1 MRQPSYPLPQRRV
14 QHPTPLAC
22 YVSCSPGA
30 RDDVRLAAAAGV
42 LNSVPNNWSIAMAA
56 RDGVKSNS
64 GWSSV
69 LWAWGSSRA
78 AWDRRRVGGVGGRQY
93 AERADEADGWRD
105 DNLGGLRCVSA
116 GRGKVVRAVSRVK
129 FSNTNSVEFRAQRPG
144 PRSAHYHRPRT
155 RSYVVQRSPSKIEYI
170 LTTNIRRNHFEAH
183 NPN

>member
-69 LWAWGSSRA
+69 PWAWGSSRA

-116 GRGKVVRAVSRVK
+116 GRGKVVRFRAVSRVK

-144 PRSAHYHRPRT
+144 PRSAH
-155 RSYVVQRSPSKIEYI
+155 SSPS
-170 LTTNIRRNHFEAH
+170 TNSFVCSAAVTEQNRIYTYYKY
-183 NPN
+183 PT